1 MNQTR
6 GHTEPVGTQG
16 PCDES
21 RKGWASQGHGG
32 RLGSVPLVPEGSRSQ
47 PEVILSLGTWAMS

>member
-21 RKGWASQGHGG
+21 RKGWAAQGHGG
-32 RLGSVPLVPEGSRSQ
+32 RLGSVPVVP
-47 PEVILSLGTWAMS
+47 